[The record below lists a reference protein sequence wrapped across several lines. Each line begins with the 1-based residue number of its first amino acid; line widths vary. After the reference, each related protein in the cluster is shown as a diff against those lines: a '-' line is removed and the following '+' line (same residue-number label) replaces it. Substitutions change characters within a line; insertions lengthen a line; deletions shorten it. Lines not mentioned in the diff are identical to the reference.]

1 MSLSA
6 KKGIILDYRPYL
18 HYIIGIIIDYRYNNR
33 LLRYVF
39 DINNLFINMKYYL
52 VHVGRGFYYTTDLTT
67 TLRKY
72 GGRKSKEQKEK
83 ECNHLII
90 KKGSWVITFD

>member
-1 MSLSA
+1 
-6 KKGIILDYRPYL
+6 
-18 HYIIGIIIDYRYNNR
+18 
-33 LLRYVF
+33 
-39 DINNLFINMKYYL
+39 MKYYL
-52 VHVGRGFYYTTDLTT
+52 VYVGSGCYYTTEKP

-72 GGRKSKEQKEK
+72 GGRKSKKEKEKEKEK

>member
-1 MSLSA
+1 
-6 KKGIILDYRPYL
+6 
-18 HYIIGIIIDYRYNNR
+18 
-33 LLRYVF
+33 
-39 DINNLFINMKYYL
+39 MKYYL